1 MWNEYLIG
9 IIIGTVEGCKTDT
22 VMSTSIIVKV
32 KG

>member
-9 IIIGTVEGCKTDT
+9 IIGAVEGCKTDT
-22 VMSTSIIVKV
+22 VMSTNIIVKV